1 MLSAEFHGLCH
12 ETSSDHPGP
21 RCGHTLTA
29 LQWDGVHRLVAFG
42 GATAL
47 ENASNSSSNATTT
60 TTDKNANATTNTNNS
75 SSSSGVRLAGAT
87 NDVHVFDV
95 KSGTWQKLR
104 PSGDPPS
111 PRAAHASANV
121 GGMLV
126 VHGGIGPSGLS
137 GPDLHVLDLANY
149 HAANNNNKNENENAT
164 NSSSSKPAKELKWQ
178 RVVVS
183 GEGPVPR
190 YAHSLAFV
198 AGRYLV
204 CCCGNDGSKCLDDG
218 WVLDTAA
225 KPYAWK
231 RLEATGDVPSP
242 RMYASACARSDGLL
256 LLTGGRNAKG
266 EAVADARGL
275 ARHRDGTWEWAAA
288 PGQAPCARYQHA
300 SAFVEARLHVIGGT
314 NGGGT
319 TVPEDCAVAALDTS
333 AS

>member
-1 MLSAEFHGLCH
+1 MLSAEFHAQVR
-12 ETSSDHPGP
+12 ENASDHPGP

-47 ENASNSSSNATTT
+47 ENAAT
-60 TTDKNANATTNTNNS
+60 TTDKINNNNNNNNNNNGGNGGG
-75 SSSSGVRLAGAT
+75 GVRLAGAT

-95 KSGTWQKLR
+95 KSGTWQKLY

-137 GPDLHVLDLANY
+137 GPDLHVIDLANY
-149 HAANNNNKNENENAT
+149 HAGGSNNNEN
-164 NSSSSKPAKELKWQ
+164 SSKPVKELKWQ

-204 CCCGNDGSKCLDDG
+204 CCCGNDGSKC
-218 WVLDTAA
+218 TH
-225 KPYAWK
+225 
-231 RLEATGDVPSP
+231 TH
-242 RMYASACARSDGLL
+242 
-256 LLTGGRNAKG
+256 T
-266 EAVADARGL
+266 
-275 ARHRDGTWEWAAA
+275 HRE
-288 PGQAPCARYQHA
+288 REH
-300 SAFVEARLHVIGGT
+300 I
-314 NGGGT
+314 
-319 TVPEDCAVAALDTS
+319 
-333 AS
+333 

>member
-1 MLSAEFHGLCH
+1 MRKGKRRHAHKNHFFPHRNKGKREKHAMLSAEFHGLCH

-60 TTDKNANATTNTNNS
+60 TTDKNANATTNTNNSS

-149 HAANNNNKNENENAT
+149 HAANNNKRT
-164 NSSSSKPAKELKWQ
+164 RTRTRQ
-178 RVVVS
+178 II
-183 GEGPVPR
+183 PR
-190 YAHSLAFV
+190 
-198 AGRYLV
+198 
-204 CCCGNDGSKCLDDG
+204 
-218 WVLDTAA
+218 
-225 KPYAWK
+225 
-231 RLEATGDVPSP
+231 
-242 RMYASACARSDGLL
+242 
-256 LLTGGRNAKG
+256 RNLRK
-266 EAVADARGL
+266 
-275 ARHRDGTWEWAAA
+275 
-288 PGQAPCARYQHA
+288 
-300 SAFVEARLHVIGGT
+300 S
-314 NGGGT
+314 
-319 TVPEDCAVAALDTS
+319 
-333 AS
+333 